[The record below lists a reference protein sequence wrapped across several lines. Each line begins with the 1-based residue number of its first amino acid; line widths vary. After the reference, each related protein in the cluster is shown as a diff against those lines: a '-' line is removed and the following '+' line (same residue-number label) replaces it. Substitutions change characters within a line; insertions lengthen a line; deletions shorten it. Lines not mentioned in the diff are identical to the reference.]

1 MSTITGPVSIIRL
14 GPNLLVTIQ
23 DELRDTQVLEMHDQI
38 AQTIERHAPRGLL
51 LDLTLME
58 VVDSFMA
65 HTINQIAAIA
75 RLMGTRTVVSGL
87 QPGVAI
93 TLVEMGLDLPHLTT
107 ALDVE
112 QGLLRLAEEEGQ
124 AR

>member
-1 MSTITGPVSIIRL
+1 MSTITGPVSIVRL
-14 GPNLLVTIQ
+14 GPNLLVTVQ
-23 DELRDTQVLEMHDQI
+23 DELRDAQILEMHEQI
-38 AQTIERHAPRGLL
+38 AQTIERFAPRGLL
-51 LDLTLME
+51 LDLTLMD

-65 HTINQIAAIA
+65 HTINQIAAVA

-93 TLVEMGLDLPHLTT
+93 TLVEMGLDLPHLDT

-112 QGLLRLAEEEGQ
+112 QALSRLAEADGTGT
-124 AR
+124 